1 MGTDL
6 CRERCVLPDVLNV
19 SNLRL
24 FPGITV
30 KDHDPDVMLRLAQGQ
45 LTEVVILGFDK
56 NGELFFSSNVAD
68 GGTVLWLMEKA
79 KLMLMKVGAES
90 S

>member
-1 MGTDL
+1 MT
-6 CRERCVLPDVLNV
+6 

-24 FPGITV
+24 FPGITT

-45 LTEVVILGFDK
+45 LDEVVIVGFDK

-68 GGTVLWLMEKA
+68 GGSVLWLLEKA
-79 KLMLMKVGAES
+79 KKMLMELGDDR
-90 S
+90 